1 MQGMPDKRFPEDRA
15 AVYIKQLCSALAYT
29 HAKGVIHRDIKPE
42 NILLCVDKS
51 VRDSG
56 GAVRLG
62 CTGLVLTPS
71 LGAGTRTLV

>member
-29 HAKGVIHRDIKPE
+29 HDKGVIHRDIKPE

-51 VRDSG
+51 VR
-56 GAVRLG
+56 RLLRLLLLLVVVGIAGSDG
-62 CTGLVLTPS
+62 CAHV
-71 LGAGTRTLV
+71 